1 MKLKDKQIAIIGCGP
16 GGLTLAR
23 LLQLQGASVTVYERD
38 YNQEARLQGS
48 PLDLHE
54 DSGLKAMK
62 QADLLKEFYANV
74 RPNASKARIV
84 SKDFELKFDEHSIQ
98 KNYSESNSNS
108 ESKEFRTMKIIKFK
122 PSKFKAVSSMHI
134 LVETNYYQELKHV
147 GGEAQESSHQDT
159 EGRSQL
165 MNIQL
170 YGKTF
175 GRNEMLKKNYIPEKV
190 WHTRF

>member
-1 MKLKDKQIAIIGCGP
+1 MTVVEKKKEKNLKIH
-16 GGLTLAR
+16 
-23 LLQLQGASVTVYERD
+23 Y
-38 YNQEARLQGS
+38 
-48 PLDLHE
+48 HE
-54 DSGLKAMK
+54 FEECSNS
-62 QADLLKEFYANV
+62 EC
-74 RPNASKARIV
+74 V
-84 SKDFELKFDEHSIQ
+84 S
-98 KNYSESNSNS
+98 SNS
-108 ESKEFRTMKIIKFK
+108 ESNEFRTMKIIKFK
-122 PSKFKAVSSMHI
+122 ASKFKAVSSMHI